1 MPARLPYRRLSPE
14 SYQRLSA
21 LSAEAP
27 QGLDPVLC
35 ELVKVRVSQING
47 CAFCINMHTKAL
59 RDLGVTEQRIY
70 LLNAWRDTPLY
81 SPRERAA
88 LAWAETVTIL
98 PNREVSDEE
107 FEAVRAE
114 FSDEEVVNLTFVIIG
129 INSWNRLAIPFR
141 APVVP
146 DRPAEVESAAS

>member
-1 MPARLPYRRLSPE
+1 MPARLPYRRLSPD
-14 SYQRLSA
+14 SYQRLRE
-21 LSAEAP
+21 LSANAP

-47 CAFCINMHTKAL
+47 CAFCINVHAKAL
-59 RDLGVTEQRIY
+59 RELGVTEQRID
-70 LLNAWRDTPLY
+70 LLSAWRETPLY

-88 LAWAETVTIL
+88 LAWAEVVTTL
-98 PNREVSDEE
+98 PNREVTDAQ

-129 INSWNRLAIPFR
+129 INAWNRLAIPFR
-141 APVVP
+141 PPVVA
-146 DRPAEVESAAS
+146 DRPADAEPVTA

>member
-1 MPARLPYRRLSPE
+1 MPARLPYRRLSPD
-14 SYQRLSA
+14 SYQRLSELTA
-21 LSAEAP
+21 NAP

-59 RDLGVTEQRIY
+59 RELGVTEQRID
-70 LLNAWRDTPLY
+70 LLSAWRETPLY

-88 LAWAETVTIL
+88 LAWAEVVTTL
-98 PNREVSDEE
+98 PNREVTDEQ

-114 FSDEEVVNLTFVIIG
+114 FSDEEVVNLTFVIVG
-129 INSWNRLAIPFR
+129 INAWNRLAIPFR
-141 APVVP
+141 APVVA
-146 DRPAEVESAAS
+146 DRPAEAESVTA